1 MSSKLRWMPD
11 WLTGPSLGQ
20 YMKVRPGDKTN
31 HTESANEAPE
41 AEGKGLSSTKK
52 MLKKHMVDSFFER
65 ALHQIDPELV
75 DEVNVDELIAFE
87 QTAEASS
94 RVEPLVDVV
103 THEPIYEAEVP
114 LDDTFLVVEKD
125 SYAEEV
131 SEEHILEETD
141 IRIGNIN
148 EHAVEADEDAG
159 NNPQETVEKH
169 LVDEKLVGDTEASQ
183 HVGYYVFAIT
193 LGHFEFD
200 LPDLSID
207 EAYPLF
213 VFPFGNAQAILSKVP
228 LDVYSDNA
236 LQAKLND
243 PAWFEGTLRKHTQI
257 LGQVQTQAS
266 IVPMRVCTI
275 CDSKKGLDAFLR
287 EHHDDFVS
295 TLELIEGNYSWRFS
309 VFCNEPRLRT
319 LTAKASNRVRAIQAE
334 MAGKTKV
341 AGQPLHEKLEAVLE
355 EEARSV
361 CKACVKHSHG
371 TLSVISSKNLVHS
384 FSEEQAGDAQKREI
398 FRCDYLVSVAQKEKF
413 KKEISVLV
421 ESYKSLGFELEI
433 DGPYSPAKFAGR
445 KVLPASEGRV
455 QEKESPIAVS

>member
-20 YMKVRPGDKTN
+20 YMKVRPGVKTN
-31 HTESANEAPE
+31 QTEAANEAPQ
-41 AEGKGLSSTKK
+41 AEEKGLSSTKQ

-75 DEVNVDELIAFE
+75 DEVSVDELVAFE
-87 QTAEASS
+87 QPTEAS
-94 RVEPLVDVV
+94 RRIEPLVDIV
-103 THEPIYEAEVP
+103 THEPIYEAEEP
-114 LDDTFLVVEKD
+114 LDDTFLVVDED
-125 SYAEEV
+125 SYVEEV
-131 SEEHILEETD
+131 SEEHIIEETD
-141 IRIGNIN
+141 MHMGNLKKHIDN
-148 EHAVEADEDAG
+148 LSEDAG
-159 NNPQETVEKH
+159 ADQEEVVERH
-169 LVDEKLVGDTEASQ
+169 LLPDNEDQ
-183 HVGYYVFAIT
+183 QRVGYYVFAIT
-193 LGHFEFD
+193 LGHFEFQ

-213 VFPFGNAQAILSKVP
+213 VFPFGNAQAIISKVP
-228 LDVYSDNA
+228 LSVYSDKA

-243 PAWFEGTLRKHTQI
+243 PAWFESTLRKHTQI

-275 CDSKKGLDAFLR
+275 CDSKDGLDAFLR

-295 TLELIEGNYSWRFS
+295 TLELIEGYYSWHFS
-309 VFCNEPRLRT
+309 IYCNEPRLRT

-334 MAGKTKV
+334 MAGKTRV

-371 TLSVISSKNLVHS
+371 TLSVISSKNLVQS
-384 FSEEQAGDAQKREI
+384 LSEDQAGDTQKREI
-398 FRCDYLVSVAQKEKF
+398 FRCDYLVSVAQKDNF
-413 KKEISVLV
+413 KKEIGVLV

-445 KVLPASEGRV
+445 KVLPAREGRV

>member
-31 HTESANEAPE
+31 HTGAVNETPE
-41 AEGKGLSSTKK
+41 AEEKGLSSTKQ

-75 DEVNVDELIAFE
+75 DEVSVDELVTLE
-87 QTAEASS
+87 QPYEASR

-114 LDDTFLVVEKD
+114 LDDKFLVVEED
-125 SYAEEV
+125 SYVEEV
-131 SEEHILEETD
+131 SEEHIIEETD
-141 IRIGNIN
+141 IYIGKLNPDTSADQEEIVE
-148 EHAVEADEDAG
+148 EHIVEEHIVEVRED
-159 NNPQETVEKH
+159 QER
-169 LVDEKLVGDTEASQ
+169 
-183 HVGYYVFAIT
+183 VGYYVVAIT
-193 LGHFEFD
+193 LGHFEFQ

-213 VFPFGNAQAILSKVP
+213 VFPFGSAQAIISKVP
-228 LDVYSDNA
+228 LNVYSDEA

-257 LGQVQTQAS
+257 LGQIQTQAS

-275 CDSKKGLDAFLR
+275 CDSKNGLDAFLR

-309 VFCNEPRLRT
+309 IYCNEPRLRT

-371 TLSVISSKNLVHS
+371 TLSVISSKNIVQS
-384 FSEEQAGDAQKREI
+384 FTEDQAGDTQKREI
-398 FRCDYLVSVAQKEKF
+398 FRCEYLVSVAQKDNF
-413 KKEISVLV
+413 KKNIGVLV

-445 KVLPASEGRV
+445 KVLPAREGRV
-455 QEKESPIAVS
+455 EEKESPIAVS